1 MLGSVRHTSEE
12 LTRKQASMGGGYRL
26 KLVANRKVAK
36 LSVNSD
42 EGRSL
47 QFFVDWRDRLT
58 VETVRARG
66 VSGPCCFLFRFVT
79 QSSLRNVL

>member
-12 LTRKQASMGGGYRL
+12 LTRKQASMGRGYRF

-42 EGRSL
+42 EGR
-47 QFFVDWRDRLT
+47 V
-58 VETVRARG
+58 
-66 VSGPCCFLFRFVT
+66 
-79 QSSLRNVL
+79 

>member
-1 MLGSVRHTSEE
+1 MLVSVRHTSEE

-42 EGRSL
+42 EGSVCSFLGTGGIDSL
-47 QFFVDWRDRLT
+47 LKR
-58 VETVRARG
+58 
-66 VSGPCCFLFRFVT
+66 SGPSGCKGALMF
-79 QSSLRNVL
+79 